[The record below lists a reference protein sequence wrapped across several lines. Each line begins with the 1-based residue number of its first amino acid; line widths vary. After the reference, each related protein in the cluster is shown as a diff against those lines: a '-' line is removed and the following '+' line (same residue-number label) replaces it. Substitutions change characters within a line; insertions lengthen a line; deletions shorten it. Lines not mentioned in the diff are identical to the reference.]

1 MKRIIS
7 LLLLVC
13 ILISL
18 NSADFKYAPYDGFS
32 GIPIGSP
39 YYKGG
44 EKWASDNQGKGEGQ
58 YGTTT
63 YSNQEMLA
71 LITLADIE
79 KKYYTKPFTVSVSC
93 PNGMYLTSLSNPE
106 FKRPFKL
113 YFYPVLTGSKR
124 GVPFELSNSNPV
136 HLYYP
141 SEDTKF
147 NDFTPFDGWDLW
159 FDVVLYLPG
168 TVDTSN
174 DRLIDDDGTIYPL
187 IKANDYSAI
196 VTISVDHDGASA
208 PMSMIIPF
216 TGYYDGSAIPLNNA
230 ELPVSLGVET
240 YPEASNINLAVE
252 NRGQW
257 ITVGRVNLLLN
268 DGSKKMAMFLSS
280 SPSADVEGDAF
291 IMVKDDLSYDAQLTS
306 VNSIGFE
313 VQMVDSS
320 SGETKVFD
328 GTAKV
333 DYSKSIA
340 SLTDFVLLV
349 GSVDPVDFSATHG
362 STKKS
367 FRQYEGE
374 IQVKLERSDVTLLEG
389 RYEGEIYIH
398 VLVGD

>member
-1 MKRIIS
+1 MKKIIS
-7 LLLLVC
+7 F
-13 ILISL
+13 ILIGSILLSL
-18 NSADFKYAPYDGFS
+18 NSATFKYAPYDGFS
-32 GIPIGSP
+32 GIPIGSR

-44 EKWASDNQGKGEGQ
+44 SKWDYDNETNKTGQ
-58 YGTTT
+58 YGEGT
-63 YSNQEMLA
+63 YSNKEMLA

-196 VTISVDHDGASA
+196 VTISVNHDGASA

-268 DGSKKMAMFLSS
+268 GKKKMAMFLSS

-313 VQMVDSS
+313 VQMVDTS
-320 SGETKVFD
+320 SGETKLFD

-333 DYSKSIA
+333 NYSDSIT

-349 GSVDPVDFSATHG
+349 NDVVPVDFTSTHN
-362 STKKS
+362 SIKKS

-398 VLVGD
+398 VLVE

>member
-7 LLLLVC
+7 LLLLIC
-13 ILISL
+13 ILVSL

-32 GIPIGSP
+32 GIPIGSR

-44 EKWASDNQGKGEGQ
+44 SKWDYDNETNKTGQ
-58 YGTTT
+58 YGEGT
-63 YSNQEMLA
+63 YSNKEMLA

-196 VTISVDHDGASA
+196 VTISVNHDGASA

-268 DGSKKMAMFLSS
+268 GSKKMAMFLSS
-280 SPSADVEGDAF
+280 SPSADIAGDAF
-291 IMVKDDLSYDAQLTS
+291 VMVKDDLSHDVQLTS

-313 VQMVDSS
+313 VQMVDSL
-320 SGETKVFD
+320 GNTKIFD
-328 GTAKV
+328 GTDSV
-333 DYSKSIA
+333 DYSASIT
-340 SLTDFVLLV
+340 SLTNFILLA
-349 GSVDPVDFSATHG
+349 DPVKPVNFTDTHG
-362 STKKS
+362 GTYKS

-398 VLVGD
+398 VLVE

>member
-1 MKRIIS
+1 MKKIIS
-7 LLLLVC
+7 FILIGC
-13 ILISL
+13 ILLSL
-18 NSADFKYAPYDGFS
+18 NSATFKYAPYDGFS
-32 GIPIGSP
+32 GIPIGSR

-44 EKWASDNQGKGEGQ
+44 SKWDYDNETNKTGQ
-58 YGTTT
+58 YGEGT
-63 YSNQEMLA
+63 YSDKEMLA
-71 LITLADIE
+71 LITLADID
-79 KKYYTKPFTVSVSC
+79 KAYYTRPFTISVSC

-113 YFYPVLTGSKR
+113 YFYPVMSDKQR
-124 GVPFELSNSNPV
+124 GVPFELSNASPV
-136 HLYYP
+136 YQYYP
-141 SEDTKF
+141 SKDSAMPKSVSG
-147 NDFTPFDGWDLW
+147 NWSLW

-168 TVDTSN
+168 EVDTSN

-187 IKANDYSAI
+187 IKADDYSAI
-196 VTISVDHDGASA
+196 VTISIDHDGASA

-216 TGYYDGSAIPLNNA
+216 TGYYDGSATPLNNA
-230 ELPVSLGVET
+230 SLPVSLGVET
-240 YPEASNINLAVE
+240 YPEASNINLAVG

-268 DGSKKMAMFLSS
+268 GSRKMAMFLSS

-374 IQVKLERSDVTLLEG
+374 IQVKLDRSDVTLLEG

-398 VLVGD
+398 VLVE

>member
-7 LLLLVC
+7 FILIGC
-13 ILISL
+13 ILFSL
-18 NSADFKYAPYDGFS
+18 NSATFKYAPYDGFS
-32 GIPIGSP
+32 GIPIGSR

-44 EKWASDNQGKGEGQ
+44 SKWDYDNETNKTGQ
-58 YGTTT
+58 YGEGT
-63 YSNQEMLA
+63 YSNKEMLA

-196 VTISVDHDGASA
+196 VTISVNHDGASA

-230 ELPVSLGVET
+230 ELPVALGVET

-268 DGSKKMAMFLSS
+268 GWKKMAMFLSS

-313 VQMVDSS
+313 VQMVDTS
-320 SGETKVFD
+320 SGETKLFD

-333 DYSKSIA
+333 NYSDSIT

-349 GSVDPVDFSATHG
+349 NDVVPVDFTSTHN
-362 STKKS
+362 SIKKS

-398 VLVGD
+398 VLVE

>member
-1 MKRIIS
+1 MVFQGY
-7 LLLLVC
+7 LLDLDITKAVH
-13 ILISL
+13 
-18 NSADFKYAPYDGFS
+18 YDNETN
-32 GIPIGSP
+32 
-39 YYKGG
+39 KT
-44 EKWASDNQGKGEGQ
+44 GQ
-58 YGTTT
+58 YGEGT
-63 YSNQEMLA
+63 YSNKEMLA
-71 LITLADIE
+71 LITLAGISQTYFTD
-79 KKYYTKPFTVSVSC
+79 TSPFTFSVSC

-113 YFYPVLTGSKR
+113 YFYPVMSDANR
-124 GVPFELSNSNPV
+124 GVPFELSNANPV
-136 HLYYP
+136 YYYYP
-141 SEDTKF
+141 SKDSAMP
-147 NDFTPFDGWDLW
+147 NSVSSSWSIW

-168 TVDTSN
+168 EVDTSN
-174 DRLIDDDGTIYPL
+174 DRLDDDGTIYPL

-196 VTISVDHDGASA
+196 VTISVNHDGASA

-268 DGSKKMAMFLSS
+268 GSKKMAMFLSS

-398 VLVGD
+398 VLVE

>member
-1 MKRIIS
+1 
-7 LLLLVC
+7 
-13 ILISL
+13 
-18 NSADFKYAPYDGFS
+18 
-32 GIPIGSP
+32 
-39 YYKGG
+39 
-44 EKWASDNQGKGEGQ
+44 
-58 YGTTT
+58 
-63 YSNQEMLA
+63 MLA

-196 VTISVDHDGASA
+196 VTISVNHDGASA

-268 DGSKKMAMFLSS
+268 GSKKMAMFLSS

-313 VQMVDSS
+313 VQMVDTS
-320 SGETKVFD
+320 SGETKLFD

-333 DYSKSIA
+333 NYSDSIT

-349 GSVDPVDFSATHG
+349 NDVVPVDFTSTHN
-362 STKKS
+362 SIKKS

-374 IQVKLERSDVTLLEG
+374 IQVKLDRSDVTLLEG

-398 VLVGD
+398 VLVE

>member
-1 MKRIIS
+1 MKKIIS
-7 LLLLVC
+7 FILIGC
-13 ILISL
+13 ILLSL
-18 NSADFKYAPYDGFS
+18 NSATFKYAPYDGFS
-32 GIPIGSP
+32 RIPIGSR

-44 EKWASDNQGKGEGQ
+44 SKWDYDNETNKTGQ
-58 YGTTT
+58 YGEGT
-63 YSNQEMLA
+63 YSNKEMLA

-196 VTISVDHDGASA
+196 VTISVNHDGASA

-268 DGSKKMAMFLSS
+268 GSKKMAMFLSS

-313 VQMVDSS
+313 VQMVDTS
-320 SGETKVFD
+320 SGETKLFD

-333 DYSKSIA
+333 NYSDSIT

-349 GSVDPVDFSATHG
+349 NDVVPVDFTSTHN
-362 STKKS
+362 SIKKS

-398 VLVGD
+398 VLVE

>member
-1 MKRIIS
+1 MKKIIS
-7 LLLLVC
+7 FILIGC
-13 ILISL
+13 ILLSL
-18 NSADFKYAPYDGFS
+18 NSATFKYAPYDGFS
-32 GIPIGSP
+32 GIPIGSR

-44 EKWASDNQGKGEGQ
+44 SKWDYDNETNKTGQ
-58 YGTTT
+58 YGEGT
-63 YSNQEMLA
+63 YSNKEMLA

-196 VTISVDHDGASA
+196 VTISVNHDGASA

-268 DGSKKMAMFLSS
+268 GKKKMAMFLSS

-313 VQMVDSS
+313 VQMVDTS
-320 SGETKVFD
+320 SGETKLFD

-333 DYSKSIA
+333 NYSDSIT

-349 GSVDPVDFSATHG
+349 NDVVPVDFTSTHN
-362 STKKS
+362 SIKKS
-367 FRQYEGE
+367 FREYEGE
-374 IQVKLERSDVTLLEG
+374 IQVKLDRSDVTLLEG

-398 VLVGD
+398 VLVE